1 MIVLSAAGFAGA
13 EPPSPPLA
21 PAAIVPEPSPP
32 PAARWD
38 YAFIPV
44 VFYAPE
50 TSFGLV
56 VGGAVYGDTPTPPG
70 VPRRDD
76 NLAVLLQGTLL
87 KQFSITLSGVKY
99 WDAARY
105 QLTED
110 AAWVRFPSYFW
121 GVGDDT
127 PDAARE
133 LYNQSLVTNRA
144 SFAVRI
150 AESVYAGGGIGV
162 GWYATSGAAPGGAGT
177 VAGYLDAVGSRGGV
191 LGAGPVLR
199 RDTRDDAIGPH
210 RGSLTALAATL
221 FTDAFGGGYRYQVYE
236 IDQRTF
242 VPLGERSVLAME
254 AYGIYA
260 PGTVPLAEL
269 PALGGPSRLRGYY
282 QGRFRDH
289 LYVMGQVEWRVRVA
303 WRFSVAPFAGVGNVF
318 PDPSALSFER
328 PKAAVGAALRFNL
341 KKERDLNIHV
351 DVAKSPISSGVYLNM
366 GEAF

>member
-1 MIVLSAAGFAGA
+1 V
-13 EPPSPPLA
+13 PSPPT
-21 PAAIVPEPSPP
+21 PAAVIPEPAPP

-50 TSFGLV
+50 TSLGLV
-56 VGGAVYGDTPTPPG
+56 VGGAVYGDAPTAPG
-70 VPRRDD
+70 VARRDD
-76 NLAVLLQGTLL
+76 SLAVLLQGTVR

-110 AAWVRFPSYFW
+110 ATWVRFPSYFW
-121 GVGDDT
+121 GVGNDT

-133 LYNQSLVTNRA
+133 LYNQSLATNRA

-162 GWYATSGAAPGGAGT
+162 GWYATSGGAPGGS
-177 VAGYLDAVGSRGGV
+177 VMGYLDAVGARGGV

-199 RDTRDDAIGPH
+199 RDTRDDAIGTH
-210 RGSLTALAATL
+210 RGSLTALAATI
-221 FTDAFGGGYRYQVYE
+221 FTDAFGGAYRYQVYE
-236 IDQRTF
+236 LDQRTF
-242 VPLGERSVLAME
+242 VPLGQRSVLAME

-260 PGTVPLAEL
+260 PGAVPLAEL

-318 PDPSALSFER
+318 PDLAAVSLDR

-341 KKERDLNIHV
+341 KKERDVNIHV
-351 DVAKSPISSGVYLNM
+351 DVAKSPISSGIYLNM